1 MLIYKPIYKTQTI
14 RFLVEKLL
22 KTSLFRVAAIIFIIS
37 IVLLIT
43 TAIAGSVNNSTAI
56 NGEDEAVRRE
66 SFIYASEYLNSIEII
81 IEQSYVDDGFFDA
94 PNIVL
99 GDSAFVAANSPSEV
113 SLYSVTSRGGIITYK
128 VQKGDV
134 PSEIAAA
141 FGITTNT
148 LLWANNLNYWDR
160 IKPNQEL
167 IILPVSGVKHTVKK
181 GETLDKIVKTY
192 KGDMDTTI
200 EINALPADGK
210 LAIGQDIIIPD
221 GQKPVQY
228 VPRTYASYTA
238 AELGP
243 YGDTSHRFPWGQC
256 TWYVAQKRYI
266 PWNGDAKTW
275 LIKAPQ
281 YGFGTGSEPRIG
293 SIVVTR
299 ESIYGHVAYVEATN
313 ENTITVSE
321 MSLGRGIKRVRV
333 LNQDDWRIRG
343 YIY

>member
-1 MLIYKPIYKTQTI
+1 MLTRKPIYKTQTI
-14 RFLVEKLL
+14 RISLKKLL
-22 KTSLFRVAAIIFIIS
+22 KILYFKVAAVIFIIS

-43 TAIAGSVNNSTAI
+43 TAIAGSVNDSAI
-56 NGEDEAVRRE
+56 INEEDEVIRKD
-66 SFIYASEYLNSIEII
+66 SFIYASEYLNPTEII
-81 IEQSYVDDGFFDA
+81 IEQSYIDDGFFDA
-94 PNIVL
+94 PNIVV

-113 SLYSVTSRGGIITYK
+113 SLYSAVSRGGIITYK
-128 VQKGDV
+128 VQPGDI

-148 LLWANNLNYWDR
+148 LLWANNLSYWDR
-160 IKPNQEL
+160 IKPDQEL

-181 GETLDKIVKTY
+181 GETLDKIVKNY
-192 KGDMDTTI
+192 KGDIEKTI

-228 VPRTYASYTA
+228 IPRTYASYTV

-266 PWNGDAKTW
+266 PWNGDAKIW
-275 LIKAPQ
+275 LKKAPQ
-281 YGFGTGSEPRIG
+281 YGFETGSEPRVG
-293 SIVVTR
+293 AVVVTR
-299 ESIYGHVAYVEATN
+299 ESTYGHVAYVEAVSEDTL
-313 ENTITVSE
+313 TVSE

-333 LNQDDWRIRG
+333 LDQDDWRIRG